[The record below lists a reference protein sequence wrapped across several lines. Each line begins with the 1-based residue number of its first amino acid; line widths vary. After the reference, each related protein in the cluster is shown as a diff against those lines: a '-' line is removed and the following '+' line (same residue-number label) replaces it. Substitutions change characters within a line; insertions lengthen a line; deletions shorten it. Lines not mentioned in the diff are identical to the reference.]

1 MIVIDS
7 RRDVGTAHLSSDD
20 HFSMLNKYN
29 IKYVK
34 VKQRIGGGKLSYDNN
49 VYVIYRDKKKVEYL
63 LDILKTHNGFLKDR
77 TVDDAIEFGRALEY
91 DDESINDYIKR
102 RYSISLEEYEKEY

>member
-49 VYVIYRDKKKVEYL
+49 VYVIYRDKKKGEYL

-77 TVDDAIEFGRALEY
+77 TVDDAVKFGSSLEY
-91 DDESINDYIKR
+91 DDESIDVYIKKLWCIFR
-102 RYSISLEEYEKEY
+102 TI